1 MRFPAKALE
10 EREAEAAGGGCAG
23 AAGSPEPLPSTAMTV
38 LGLCIQQA
46 TGFAHPEGSQAEQRS
61 SPWHHQHRLLR
72 RAGDRRGKTHR
83 CQMCP
88 FCSLHIVPAGGSSR
102 LGRTASSGC
111 LFVGVDVALRNCLT
125 AQHPENTAGARCQH
139 HLLPSA
145 RAGVCPTLTLL
156 LLPPL
161 SGRALHLKPP
171 LPHSCSVPP
180 DPPLLPSWCL
190 GGECRAVPAPS
201 CVVRRQ
207 SCSPG
212 PSGGSR
218 LGPPEP
224 AGQAGFKALLTW
236 LCIHL
241 LAFLQLLPCS
251 LSSIPVFLPALSPL
265 GHPWLCLPSCLLH
278 KAGAASKQNFPWGAA
293 PHEDVV
299 VLGLRSSWGS
309 SPEGQCSCGGEHV
322 CDAVL
327 LCSAVR
333 SWGRVEGRGPGC
345 LLHSGCVPAR
355 GSEVLASLPHHQ
367 QASAAHGMVQD
378 KRSCS

>member
-1 MRFPAKALE
+1 M
-10 EREAEAAGGGCAG
+10 
-23 AAGSPEPLPSTAMTV
+23 
-38 LGLCIQQA
+38 
-46 TGFAHPEGSQAEQRS
+46 
-61 SPWHHQHRLLR
+61 
-72 RAGDRRGKTHR
+72 
-83 CQMCP
+83 
-88 FCSLHIVPAGGSSR
+88 
-102 LGRTASSGC
+102 
-111 LFVGVDVALRNCLT
+111 ALRNCLT
-125 AQHPENTAGARCQH
+125 AQHPENTAGTRCQH

-145 RAGVCPTLTLL
+145 RSGVCPALTFL

-171 LPHSCSVPP
+171 LPHSCSVPS
-180 DPPLLPSWCL
+180 DPPLPPWCL
-190 GGECRAVPAPS
+190 GGECRAVPALS

-207 SCSPG
+207 SCSPSPRG
-212 PSGGSR
+212 ASR

-251 LSSIPVFLPALSPL
+251 LSSVPVFLPALSPL

-278 KAGAASKQNFPWGAA
+278 KAGAASKQYFPWGVA

-299 VLGLRSSWGS
+299 VLGLHSSWGS
-309 SPEGQCSCGGEHV
+309 SPEGRCSCGGEHV

-327 LCSAVR
+327 PCSAVR
-333 SWGRVEGRGPGC
+333 SWGWAEGRGPGC

-367 QASAAHGMVQD
+367 QVSAAHGMVQD